1 VPVGQVGEFQA
12 SAGRRIREHR
22 EVELNDLALD
32 DDVVVERRADVLW
45 RAAPGFLV
53 VATVDDEVHE
63 AVGPAPE
70 IWRAIGRPVS
80 IGELVTSLAD
90 AHGLPPER
98 IRGDVASFVVDL
110 IGVGLVVTR
119 G

>member
-1 VPVGQVGEFQA
+1 VA
-12 SAGRRIREHR
+12 SD
-22 EVELNDLALD
+22 VVLD

-53 VATVDDEVHE
+53 VATTDDEVHE

-70 IWRAIGRPVS
+70 IWRAIERPVS
-80 IGELVTSLAD
+80 IGELITSLAD

-98 IRGDVASFVVDL
+98 IRDDVATFVAAL
-110 IGVGLVVTR
+110 IDVGLVVTR